1 MPMPSQ
7 QGSNLRPSWPFR
19 HPKIKQEVTYG
30 DWLKKKMLVYDV
42 RSRNVYENKQNH
54 DILSHEKSDIYVKLT
69 RILQKI
75 ADLEG
80 QFGAS
85 GGFGAFFLRKNTA
98 RSKRSAGLIGRP
110 AAIHNWV
117 SGARNGSPRRGLGM
131 RLYCAEEE
139 ILLKSLG
146 GYERTTVP

>member
-1 MPMPSQ
+1 MPSQ
-7 QGSNLRPSWPFR
+7 QGSNLRPLWRLR
-19 HPKIKQEVTYG
+19 HALNKQKVTYG

-54 DILSHEKSDIYVKLT
+54 DKLSHKKSDIYVELT

-75 ADLEG
+75 VGLKG

-85 GGFGAFFLRKNTA
+85 GSFGALFLRKFTA
-98 RSKRSAGLIGRP
+98 RSKRSAGLIGRS

-117 SGARNGSPRRGLGM
+117 SGARNGSPRRGPGM
-131 RLYCAEEE
+131 RLYYAEGK

-146 GYERTTVP
+146 GYKRATVP